1 MEKWPSASV
10 SVLIGEELSLGT
22 LMYITCACLTAAPVT
37 LLTTEPSS
45 NASDFAGVCAQT
57 LRQRKIN
64 TTVYPGSDRKEC
76 TIKPFAD
83 YIHGRNGRASPGL
96 LIEST

>member
-22 LMYITCACLTAAPVT
+22 LMYITWACLTAAPVT

-45 NASDFAGVCAQT
+45 SASEFAEAWAQPV
-57 LRQRKIN
+57 RQREID
-64 TTVYPGSDRKEC
+64 TIRYPGSNRKEC
-76 TIKPFAD
+76 IKPLAD
-83 YIHGRNGRASPGL
+83 FSYHAQSRASPGL
-96 LIEST
+96 LIESY